1 MKKALLIVFTK
12 NPKLGKVKTRLA
24 ASVGDEKALRIYQF
38 LLDHTFQITRHL
50 EFDKVVYYSD
60 FMPANDVWK
69 KYDFKQFL
77 QTGSDLGEKMSN
89 AFRSAFIRGYEKVV
103 LIGSDCYELEE
114 KEILEAFEKL
124 ETKQVV
130 VGPATDGG
138 YYLIGADAY
147 YPALFENK
155 QWSTASVFND
165 TFQNIA
171 DLNLTS
177 HYLQEL
183 SDIDDLKDLMKHEDL
198 FAMM

>member
-24 ASVGDEKALRIYQF
+24 ASVGDEKALRVYQF

-50 EFDKVVYYSD
+50 EMDKAVYYSD

-77 QTGSDLGEKMSN
+77 QTGSDFGAKMSN
-89 AFRSAFIRGYEKVV
+89 AFRAAFIRGYEKVV
-103 LIGSDCYELEE
+103 LIGSDCYELNE

-130 VGPATDGG
+130 VGPAADGG
-138 YYLIGADAY
+138 YYLIGMDNF
-147 YPALFENK
+147 YPTLFENK
-155 QWSTASVFND
+155 NWSTASVFND
-165 TFQNIA
+165 TFQNIV

-198 FAMM
+198 FTMM

>member
-24 ASVGDEKALRIYQF
+24 ATIGDEKALRVYQF

-50 EFDKVVYYSD
+50 DLDKAVYYSD
-60 FMPANDVWK
+60 FIPTNDVWK

-77 QTGSDLGEKMSN
+77 QTGADLGEKMSN
-89 AFRSAFIRGYEKVV
+89 AFRSSFIRGYEKVV
-103 LIGSDCYELEE
+103 LIGSDCYELDENYLRVAFNHLE
-114 KEILEAFEKL
+114 KN
-124 ETKQVV
+124 QVV
-130 VGPATDGG
+130 IGPAEDGG
-138 YYLIGADAY
+138 YYLIGMDAHH
-147 YPALFENK
+147 PSLFENK
-155 QWSTASVFND
+155 KWSTASVFNE

-183 SDIDDLKDLMKHEDL
+183 SDIDDLNDLMKHEDL
-198 FAMM
+198 FTMM